1 MAQTTKQLAA
11 NLDGISAKVAKLKL
25 EMSKLDKGTTE
36 YKTKQR
42 ALNQELKRGETAA
55 NKLAVAQQKLNT
67 YNKRHKKSVD
77 AGTRAQKHWN
87 ATQGKSVIA
96 SKRSGGA
103 LRGLAKRMTVLGKYL
118 FASAGIAAGMALL
131 NELFIKSAKRAIALE
146 KAIADVGAV
155 AGLTTEEMAKLKKV
169 AEDTAGATSLTAIE
183 VVGLQKELAKLGVG
197 IDDISNLTK
206 PIALLSQAL
215 GTSGAATAEAL
226 QKIQNQFGLTSE
238 QANITANEIVG
249 AVNESALNMGDLATA
264 MQYVGPIA
272 RQAGLTFAETASML
286 GVLANNGF
294 SASKAGTGLRTILI
308 ESQKAGVPF
317 NEFMEELA
325 ANGISVADATEQ
337 FTKRGAA
344 AAVTFATQYDEVKR
358 LNGELEDHD
367 RLLLANAKQMG
378 STQGQ
383 IDLLASAY
391 DKAST
396 RLGSWITNTEFFIEL
411 IEKLDPAVAGQA
423 RAYKALS
430 NATDKGKDGFDDLTK
445 SLISYKQATEGVTEA
460 QALEAQV
467 QFLREGTQLDENR
480 IQLLKAQFTTAKGKN
495 QQLTFSNFLQAQSN
509 ELSKDAGL
517 LLEGIVGLA
526 AERANEDTKA
536 KITADA
542 MNSTY
547 ADTVEVQEELNS
559 LALRG
564 RMTEEDKANALDLVQ
579 RRIAESTKLLA
590 ASNDLD
596 SNKLYER
603 RIKLYED
610 LEEVI
615 ENTANTES
623 AADKGGRSKA
633 RFDLENY
640 KIMRDERLQE
650 LADRRAFELQAAK
663 TAEER
668 NDIEIEYSQTVAT
681 VNREAAE
688 GLSKVDAALYSNKVS
703 IENTIDSWTALG
715 NVTGEQS
722 VDIFEGFLKGL
733 TTEVKEDVKELGKLL
748 KDGVITVDEYNERI
762 NNSIAKNKDVVKQ
775 GLASLVATNELTQE
789 QADQLGKALDNVELD
804 PKKKFQ
810 AKDTLLGRLL
820 GVDAEEIIGDSAEAV
835 AAKRAEEL
843 EKAVKED
850 LKSILGETGEIYDAF
865 AQERLDN
872 VINEAKSE
880 LDVIKER
887 YSIEEE
893 ILKSSL
899 NNQLITESQFRVK
912 QKELKQA
919 QLAEENAVNQKIF
932 DAQKKQDKQSAVAD
946 GLEAAAIAVV
956 NAWKTGE
963 PITAQ
968 VRAGLSLA
976 AIAASTGARV
986 AAIDQRQFFP
996 KKFED
1001 GGMVSGPSHAEGGVP
1016 FSVQGRGGYEM
1027 EGGEFIINKRS
1038 ASMHRELLERINSS
1052 GRTAAVQGTRKF
1064 AQGGEVI
1071 GMQGELGVE
1080 YLKVIAEGVATT
1092 NDELKKPTRAYVS
1105 SADLRADSRE
1115 RSIRNNNDRV

>member
-11 NLDGISAKVAKLKL
+11 NLDGISAKVAKLQL

-42 ALNQELKRGETAA
+42 ALNEELKKGEKAA
-55 NKLAVAQQKLNT
+55 NKLAVAQQKLNKD
-67 YNKRHKKSVD
+67 NRQHKSSVD
-77 AGTRAQKHWN
+77 AGTQAQKRWN

-96 SKRSGGA
+96 AKKSSGA
-103 LRGLAKRMTVLGKYL
+103 LGGLFKRMTVLGKYL
-118 FASAGIAAGMALL
+118 FASAGIAAGMSLL

-155 AGLTTEEMAKLKKV
+155 AGLTAEEMEKLKKV

-183 VVGLQKELAKLGVG
+183 VVGLQKELAKLGVS

-226 QKIQNQFGLTSE
+226 QKIQNQFGLTSD

-272 RQAGLTFAETASML
+272 RQAGLTFGETASLL

-358 LNGELEDHD
+358 LNEELEDHD
-367 RLLLANAKQMG
+367 RLLFANAKQMG

-396 RLGSWITNTEFFIEL
+396 RLGAWITNTEFFIEL
-411 IEKLDPAVAGQA
+411 IERLDPEVAGQA
-423 RAYKALS
+423 RAYKTLS
-430 NATDKGKDGFDDLTK
+430 NATETGKEAFDDLTK
-445 SLISYKQATEGVTEA
+445 SLISYKQETEGVSRED
-460 QALEAQV
+460 ALEAEV
-467 QFLREGTQLDENR
+467 QFLREGSELDENR
-480 IQLLKAQFTTAKGKN
+480 ILLLKSQFITAKAKDE
-495 QQLTFSNFLQAQSN
+495 QLTFSNFLQAQSN

-542 MNSTY
+542 MNATY
-547 ADTVEVQEELNS
+547 ADTVEIQEDLNS
-559 LALRG
+559 LALQG
-564 RMTEEDKANALDLVQ
+564 KMTEEDKANALALVQ
-579 RRIAESTKLLA
+579 RRIAESTQLLA
-590 ASNDLD
+590 NSNDLD

-615 ENTANTES
+615 ENTANTER
-623 AADKGGRSKA
+623 AVNKGGQSKA
-633 RFDLENY
+633 RFDLEHY

-668 NDIEIEYSQTVAT
+668 NDIEVEYSQTVAT

-703 IENTIDSWTALG
+703 IENTIDSWTKLG
-715 NVTGEQS
+715 TVTGEES

-748 KDGVITVDEYNERI
+748 KDGVITVDEYNDRVNE
-762 NNSIAKNKDVVKQ
+762 SIAKNKDVVKQ

-850 LKSILGETGEIYDAF
+850 LTSILGETGEIYDAF

-912 QKELKQA
+912 QKELKKA

-932 DAQKKQDKQSAVAD
+932 DAQKKQDKQSAVAE

-1016 FSVQGRGGYEM
+1016 FTVQGRGGYEM
-1027 EGGEFIINKRS
+1027 EGGEYIINKRS
-1038 ASMHRELLERINSS
+1038 ASMHRELLDRINSS
-1052 GRTAAVQGTRKF
+1052 GRTSAIQGTRKF

-1080 YLKVIAEGVATT
+1080 YLKVIAEGVAAT
-1092 NDELKKPTRAYVS
+1092 NDELKKPTRAFVS
-1105 SADLRADSRE
+1105 SADLRTDSRE